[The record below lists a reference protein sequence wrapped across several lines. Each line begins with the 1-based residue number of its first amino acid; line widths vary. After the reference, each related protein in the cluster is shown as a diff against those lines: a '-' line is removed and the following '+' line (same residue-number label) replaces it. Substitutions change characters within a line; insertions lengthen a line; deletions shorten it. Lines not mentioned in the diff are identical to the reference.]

1 MVPLNSFDLPKFP
14 VVLQPWTIVFHF
26 DNIDNLHLI
35 TERPTIYQ
43 IITIRINN
51 LTHSVSNNQ
60 TDIFLDPN
68 FFILVVLRQDSG
80 MVAVG
85 QKPQKPRRATPK
97 EGHFQNWPLQRR
109 RRRRSRKYL
118 LSGETSALS
127 AKSARS
133 SLMVSTARERGL
145 PSENICIWPDT
156 FAQFIMDDGWVGPR
170 PHGPIFLHPWCYLFK
185 TNLFLLGSRSPTPGI
200 ETSTDQKGGRRWEA
214 GRGYRISDLVA
225 GQLAGVEDDL
235 DRCTGLTGIMQF
247 LRTSPESHF

>member
-1 MVPLNSFDLPKFP
+1 
-14 VVLQPWTIVFHF
+14 
-26 DNIDNLHLI
+26 
-35 TERPTIYQ
+35 
-43 IITIRINN
+43 
-51 LTHSVSNNQ
+51 
-60 TDIFLDPN
+60 
-68 FFILVVLRQDSG
+68 

-156 FAQFIMDDGWVGPR
+156 FAQFIMDDGWPQAPWTNIPPPLVLFFQDKPVFVGKQVTY
-170 PHGPIFLHPWCYLFK
+170 PWYWNVNWSKRRAEMRGWPLVSHF
-185 TNLFLLGSRSPTPGI
+185 RS
-200 ETSTDQKGGRRWEA
+200 GGRAARRSGRWS
-214 GRGYRISDLVA
+214 RQVH
-225 GQLAGVEDDL
+225 QL
-235 DRCTGLTGIMQF
+235 DRDNAIF
-247 LRTSPESHF
+247 ENFAESHF